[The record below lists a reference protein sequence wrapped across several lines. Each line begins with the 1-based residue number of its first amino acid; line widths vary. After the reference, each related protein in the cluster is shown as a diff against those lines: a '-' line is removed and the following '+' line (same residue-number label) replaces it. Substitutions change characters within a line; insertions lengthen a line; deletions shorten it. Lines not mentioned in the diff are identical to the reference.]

1 MCGLSKDDFCARA
14 PVFVGDILWEHL
26 QLLQQECDKDK
37 AALKNAPPKLSEIS
51 TAANMTGSS
60 PPRMYNAS
68 PVPTYTTLEPS
79 RVQHQSPVYH
89 HRASPAPVYQRSSP
103 GPYEQRLPTPDQ
115 YKPVESKPAEDPA
128 MRVKCEYPVKE
139 EFSSNHYNQY
149 VPYPHQYQRGLYQY
163 PGAYQSYMP
172 APPAHPYYPAP
183 QPHLQAPPPLQP
195 APHRWSPELQ
205 HNFQVTIILSIAV
218 VRMNQFVS
226 SLNVS
231 GISNCQ

>member
-1 MCGLSKDDFCARA
+1 MNGREMCGLSKDDFCARA

-89 HRASPAPVYQRSSP
+89 QRASPAPVYQRSSP
-103 GPYEQRLPTPDQ
+103 APYEQRLPTPDQ
-115 YKPVESKPAEDPA
+115 YKPVESKPTP
-128 MRVKCEYPVKE
+128 K
-139 EFSSNHYNQY
+139 
-149 VPYPHQYQRGLYQY
+149 
-163 PGAYQSYMP
+163 
-172 APPAHPYYPAP
+172 APKPDE
-183 QPHLQAPPPLQP
+183 PPPVEPSAAGSSSCQSSSSGGQRRSMKSLY
-195 APHRWSPELQ
+195 
-205 HNFQVTIILSIAV
+205 VT
-218 VRMNQFVS
+218 
-226 SLNVS
+226 
-231 GISNCQ
+231 